1 MSENSETPEKKISL
15 EEAKAAIAKERQE
28 RADKCLK
35 ELQDVLHEHN
45 CYWDVKSHIDN
56 NKVLQSVIVIVPK
69 DI

>member
-1 MSENSETPEKKISL
+1 MAETNEVPEKKITL
-15 EEAKAAIAKERQE
+15 EEAKAAIAKERQD
-28 RADKCLK
+28 RADSCLK
-35 ELQDVLHEHN
+35 DLQKVLAEHR

>member
-1 MSENSETPEKKISL
+1 MSENSEAPEKKITL
-15 EEAKAAIAKERQE
+15 EEAKAAIAQERQD
-28 RADKCLK
+28 RADRCLK
-35 ELQDVLHEHN
+35 DLQMVLAEHH